1 MPLPPKLP
9 RMNDLEGGRDDA
21 SHDDGGFKPE
31 NGRSH
36 GPDADRQPEASPRD
50 ETFAESPRPRPSF
63 KRRHWGKLLI
73 LTLVS
78 LPVVVFVVWSAIALN
93 WSYAEGDRPG
103 IVQKV
108 SRKGYICKTWEG
120 MLYTDL
126 NKGFRADSFQFT
138 IRSDSLA
145 RVLEKLSGSRVSV
158 QYQQHIHVP
167 SSCFGDTEYFV
178 TGVRELKN

>member
-1 MPLPPKLP
+1 
-9 RMNDLEGGRDDA
+9 MNDAEGGPDDA
-21 SHDDGGFKPE
+21 SHDDGGSEPG
-31 NGRSH
+31 NGRGH
-36 GPDADRQPEASPRD
+36 GSDADGRPRSSQGN
-50 ETFAESPRPRPSF
+50 EHSGNAEFAEAPRPRPSF
-63 KRRHWGKLLI
+63 KRRHWGKLLL
-73 LTLVS
+73 LTLLV
-78 LPVVVFVVWSAIALN
+78 LPVLAFVLWSAIALN
-93 WSYAEGDRPG
+93 WSYSEGDRPG

-138 IRSDSLA
+138 VRSDSLA
-145 RVLEKLSGSRVSV
+145 HVLETLSGSRVSV

-167 SSCFGDTEYFV
+167 SSCFGETEYFV